1 MGRAERK
8 RNDLVAAPEVLD
20 LRAAAGGAGAGGGAD
35 GAAAARR
42 YKPTDPP
49 VYDLYGVVNHMGGT
63 GGGHYTAF
71 ANHHADGA
79 WYLFDDAHA
88 RCADAAEAAADN
100 ASAYV
105 LFYAKRRPAADARD
119 VRRQSLS
126 LPQLWPHRLS
136 IVPDEEMIKMLNE
149 AGAARQ
155 KPTDPGTDI

>member
-1 MGRAERK
+1 MTPR
-8 RNDLVAAPEVLD
+8 AAPAQV
-20 LRAAAGGAGAGGGAD
+20 
-35 GAAAARR
+35 
-42 YKPTDPP
+42 T
-49 VYDLYGVVNHMGGT
+49 NHMGGT

-88 RCADAAEAAADN
+88 RRADAAEAAADN

-149 AGAARQ
+149 AAASAA
-155 KPTDPGTDI
+155 KPTDLGADR